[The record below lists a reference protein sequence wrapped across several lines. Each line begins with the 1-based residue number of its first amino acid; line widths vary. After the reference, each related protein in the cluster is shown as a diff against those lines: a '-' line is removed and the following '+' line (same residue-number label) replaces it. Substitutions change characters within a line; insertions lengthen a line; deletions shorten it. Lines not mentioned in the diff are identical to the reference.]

1 MKPGRACRHYSRKL
15 VMPVGMHAGSLVRPE
30 WVLEIALAMEAFVR
44 SLEGAGVD
52 ASRLERF
59 FRSLPPPERDL
70 ERWILH
76 GLRDRLAFW
85 RGSGR
90 RSPAEHARQLLFDD
104 YREPWTLAALARAVG
119 CNRTTLQ
126 TEFQRLTE
134 TTVHQFLVRRR
145 VAVAVRLLEDSDLK
159 VSRVSRE
166 VGYRSHSAFVR
177 HFKRITGVT
186 LGAYRGSRGAG

>member
-1 MKPGRACRHYSRKL
+1 MSL
-15 VMPVGMHAGSLVRPE
+15 GMSAGPLVRPE
-30 WVLEIALAMEAFVR
+30 WLLEIARAMDAFVR
-44 SLEGAGVD
+44 SLDGRAAD
-52 ASRLERF
+52 PSSLEHF
-59 FRSLPPPERDL
+59 FNALPLPERDL

-76 GLRDRLAFW
+76 GIRDRLAMPVEVEGTLS
-85 RGSGR
+85 R
-90 RSPAEHARQLLFDD
+90 AEQARQLLFDE
-104 YREPWTLAALARAVG
+104 YRKPWTLVLLARAVG

-126 TEFQRLTE
+126 SEFQTLTQ

-145 VAVAVRLLEDSDLK
+145 VSMALRLLEESDLK

-186 LGAYRGSRGAG
+186 LATYRTSRHATSAVREGVSVE